1 MSNFSSLYD
10 AIVTRVST
18 VLPSHTRLPNPYKI
32 DENAE
37 PLLRQGWGLAMNS
50 ATNTRRE
57 LSCRVSIRR
66 DFVISIARKFYA
78 VESNV
83 DSKVSV
89 EKSLV
94 EDMILLIQDLCSNSS
109 LPGAFGIVT
118 YESDAGINYVY
129 GSKDPF
135 LVLPITFS
143 VEHMEQC

>member
-10 AIVTRVST
+10 AIVTRVT
-18 VLPSHTRLPNPYKI
+18 AVLTSHTRLPNAYKI
-32 DENAE
+32 DENTE
-37 PLLRQGWGLAMNS
+37 LLLRQGWALAMTG

-66 DFVISIARKFYA
+66 DFVISVTRKFYA
-78 VESNV
+78 IESNV
-83 DSKVSV
+83 DNKVSV

-94 EDMILLIQDLCSNSS
+94 EDMILLIQDLCSNSA
-109 LPGAFGIVT
+109 LPGAFGVVT

-129 GSKDPF
+129 SGKDQF

-143 VEHMEQC
+143 VEHFEVC